1 MLPYVSA
8 FRKLTSDT
16 VDTWPVPK
24 IHPRIG
30 FNCKHAT
37 FRPGMEC
44 MESHPNLKS
53 AKSDVFVLRPGGLW
67 LVAIVNPI
75 CGSVQFLCF
84 SGELLQTLISVTS
97 FCRPETAAEWH
108 DHPGTVAMVDIDTI
122 SSVKCQNSYGTSQ
135 FSQCSY

>member
-1 MLPYVSA
+1 
-8 FRKLTSDT
+8 
-16 VDTWPVPK
+16 
-24 IHPRIG
+24 
-30 FNCKHAT
+30 
-37 FRPGMEC
+37 